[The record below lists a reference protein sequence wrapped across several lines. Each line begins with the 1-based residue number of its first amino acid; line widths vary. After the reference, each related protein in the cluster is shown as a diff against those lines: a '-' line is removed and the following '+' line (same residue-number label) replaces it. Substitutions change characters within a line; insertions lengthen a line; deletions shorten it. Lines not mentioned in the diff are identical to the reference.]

1 MGWAGSVGRMRR
13 SGWRSSQ
20 ACWSAP
26 VSISVL
32 HSREWPTP
40 PHEFHMT
47 GQLLPRMAYM
57 VAVQILQWVC
67 GAKFWTGVRRACGAK
82 FCSGVQCKILN
93 WRAAQN
99 FAPAYGAKF
108 WTGVR
113 RKILHQRTA
122 QKFVPACGAKFCS
135 GVRCK
140 ILNWRTGQ
148 QFCAGPYGYT
158 QPDVN
163 KIICKWSAAG
173 GGLLLV
179 LIHDR
184 MWRKLESSA
193 AGGGLVLMMCI
204 HSQL

>member
-1 MGWAGSVGRMRR
+1 MEWAGSVGRMRR

-26 VSISVL
+26 VSISLL
-32 HSREWPTP
+32 HSQERPTP

-57 VAVQILQWVC
+57 VAVQILQWAC
-67 GAKFWTGVRRACGAK
+67 GAKFWTGVRRACG
-82 FCSGVQCKILN
+82 
-93 WRAAQN
+93 
-99 FAPAYGAKF
+99 
-108 WTGVR
+108 T
-113 RKILHQRTA
+113 
-122 QKFVPACGAKFCS
+122 KFCS

-140 ILNWRTGQ
+140 ILNRRTGQ

-163 KIICKWSAAG
+163 KIICKWSAAS